1 MKNPLLTFMT
11 ADAAQEG
18 DAMGAKILDA
28 AFDQFCL
35 VGIKRSSMEDV
46 AKRAGVG
53 RVTIYRRFA
62 SKEALVN
69 ALLAREVR
77 TAIEKVA
84 AEHEGAGDVE
94 TRWVNGF
101 VTGMRAVRRHKLLL
115 VLLETEP
122 EEILPML
129 TLRAAPG
136 LAVARAFMAQEIKR
150 SRKELGLRGAIDAD
164 AVAEMLARLTLS
176 LLLTKDTQIPVDD
189 QEEARRFARRYIV
202 PLVTGGGAKVR

>member
-62 SKEALVN
+62 SKDALVS

-77 TAIEKVA
+77 AAIEKVA
-84 AEHEGAGDVE
+84 AEHRGEGDVE

-136 LAVARAFMAQEIKR
+136 LSVARAFMAQEIKR
-150 SRKELGLRGAIDAD
+150 SRKELGLRSAIDAD

-176 LLLTKDTQIPVDD
+176 LLLTKETAIPVDD

-202 PLVTGGGAKVR
+202 PLVTGGGTKVR